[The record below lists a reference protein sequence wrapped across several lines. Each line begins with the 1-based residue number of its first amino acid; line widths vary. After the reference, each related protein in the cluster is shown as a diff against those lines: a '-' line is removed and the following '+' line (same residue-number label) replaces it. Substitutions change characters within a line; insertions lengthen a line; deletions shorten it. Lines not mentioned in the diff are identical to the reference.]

1 MNWLA
6 LAACAALGM
15 ACYNLLIKAA
25 AGQIHEMVG
34 AVVLQVVAALV
45 GAGLL
50 LLLYLRGALPPA
62 LFTGRG
68 ITLAALAGASIGVAE
83 ILTFAVY
90 SKGAP
95 ASVGTPLIVGGSVLL
110 TAVLGVL
117 VLRENL
123 AWSQAL
129 GLLLVVG
136 GIALLARGGH

>member
-25 AGQIHEMVG
+25 AGHIHEMVG

-50 LLLYLRGALPPA
+50 LVLYLRGALPPT
-62 LFTGRG
+62 LFTPRG
-68 ITLAALAGASIGVAE
+68 LTLAALAGASIGVAE

-90 SKGAP
+90 GKGAP

-117 VLRENL
+117 VLREAL
-123 AWSQAL
+123 AWPQAL
-129 GLLLVVG
+129 GLLLVVS
-136 GIALLARGGH
+136 GIALLARGH

>member
-6 LAACAALGM
+6 LAACAAFGM
-15 ACYNLLIKAA
+15 ALYNLFIKAA

-50 LLLYLRGALPPA
+50 LILYVRGALPPTLLTA
-62 LFTGRG
+62 RG
-68 ITLAALAGASIGVAE
+68 LTLAALAGVSIGVAE

-90 SKGAP
+90 GKGAP

-117 VLRENL
+117 LLREAL
-123 AWSQAL
+123 AWPQAL

-136 GIALLARGGH
+136 GIALLARG